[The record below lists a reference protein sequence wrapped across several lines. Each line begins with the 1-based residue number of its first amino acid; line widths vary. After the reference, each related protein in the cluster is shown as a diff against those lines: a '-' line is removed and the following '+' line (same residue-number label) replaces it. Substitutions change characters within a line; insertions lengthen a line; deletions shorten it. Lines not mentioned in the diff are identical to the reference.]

1 MWDLFLSKPGKR
13 CGLHFLLHSDQ
24 QMRGIT
30 SPTSCPHCCCRQS
43 QRIESLAFTD
53 LSRRSEHCYRQLHW
67 FIATSYDIPLSRRQ
81 CRLLIPPLSEDNYDD
96 NNDDDDEYN
105 ENIINGLHDY
115 DSDGNCHYNYDN
127 LDNDANDADDA
138 NADAN
143 DDDEEEED
151 DDDEE
156 NEVDR
161 ELNDINNKD
170 KDDSDNKEEEDS
182 DNEDSDDDDEDSDDD
197 EVDDLSHNDTA
208 SAPN

>member
-1 MWDLFLSKPGKR
+1 MAFI
-13 CGLHFLLHSDQ
+13 FYY
-24 QMRGIT
+24 T
-30 SPTSCPHCCCRQS
+30 PTSKWEASPPPHLAPTVVADKVS
-43 QRIESLAFTD
+43 ESNRWHLPILADAASIVTD
-53 LSRRSEHCYRQLHW
+53 SAIGSLPQVTTFLCHVVNAVSLFHLSR
-67 FIATSYDIPLSRRQ
+67 
-81 CRLLIPPLSEDNYDD
+81 PLSEDNYDD

-151 DDDEE
+151 DDNEE